1 MNDSQ
6 PELIALPA
14 PGPKG
19 GMSLAEAIDRR
30 RSVRRFGPQPITQS
44 QLSQVLWA
52 IQGTSS
58 TTGRYRT
65 IPSAGATY
73 PLEIYIACGNNSTGG
88 MDDGIY
94 HYQSENHAL
103 LRHYT
108 EDVRAE
114 LSRAAMNQEYI
125 NQAPVD
131 IVICARY
138 ERTTRHYGERG
149 KMYVHIEVGH
159 AGQNIYLQA
168 AALGLATVAIGAFND
183 EQVRE
188 VLRLDVQTKP
198 LYIMPLGWPG

>member
-14 PGPKG
+14 PCPKG

-30 RSVRRFGPQPITQS
+30 RSVRRFGPQPITRS

-73 PLEIYIACGNNSTGG
+73 PLEIYIACGHNSTGG

-103 LRHYT
+103 LRHYA
-108 EDVRAE
+108 EDVRAG
-114 LSRAAMNQEYI
+114 LSRAALNQEYI

-188 VLRLDVQTKP
+188 VLRLDGQTKP

>member
-14 PGPKG
+14 PCPKG
-19 GMSLAEAIDRR
+19 GMSLTEAIDRR
-30 RSVRRFGPQPITQS
+30 RSVRKFSPQPITQS
-44 QLSQVLWA
+44 QLSRVLWA

-103 LRHYT
+103 LRHYAK
-108 EDVRAE
+108 DVRAE
-114 LSRAAMNQEYI
+114 LSRAALNQEYI

-183 EQVRE
+183 EQVRK
-188 VLRLDVQTKP
+188 VLRLDGQTKP

>member
-14 PGPKG
+14 PCPKG
-19 GMSLAEAIDRR
+19 GMSLAEDIDRR
-30 RSVRRFGPQPITQS
+30 RSVRRFGPQPITRS

-73 PLEIYIACGNNSTGG
+73 PLEIYIACGHNSTGG

-103 LRHYT
+103 LRHYA
-108 EDVRAE
+108 EDVRTE
-114 LSRAAMNQEYI
+114 LSRAALNQEYI

-138 ERTTRHYGERG
+138 ERTTRHYGKRG
-149 KMYVHIEVGH
+149 EMYVHIEVGH

-188 VLRLDVQTKP
+188 VLRLDGQTKP

>member
-14 PGPKG
+14 PCPKR

-30 RSVRRFGPQPITQS
+30 RSVRRFGTQPITQS
-44 QLSQVLWA
+44 QLSRVLWA

-73 PLEIYIACGNNSTGG
+73 PLEIYIACGHNSTGG

-94 HYQSENHAL
+94 HYQSENHVL
-103 LRHYT
+103 LRHYA

-114 LSRAAMNQEYI
+114 LSRAALNQEYI

-183 EQVRE
+183 EQIRE
-188 VLRLDVQTKP
+188 VLRLDGQTKP